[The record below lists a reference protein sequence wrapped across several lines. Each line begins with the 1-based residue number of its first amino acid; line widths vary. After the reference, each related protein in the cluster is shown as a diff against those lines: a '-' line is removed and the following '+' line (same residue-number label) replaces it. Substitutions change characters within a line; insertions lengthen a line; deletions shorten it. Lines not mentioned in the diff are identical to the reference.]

1 MWGLIMDHGQEGR
14 AGWGLVAKGQWGCHF
29 KCIFVIPETKGKN
42 TLQVN
47 KYIWFNSC
55 SFVFLYAWKKTSTL
69 VSLFLASFSTPHYS
83 QSLSLLWLFHSL
95 LFCYVMSLL
104 VKKKKNFGGREKNMI
119 RFLWD
124 SPTLHSLLIDPAS
137 LHLGTICSRKKTQS
151 NPQVLNLDP
160 PVSMAP
166 LVKRLEEIW
175 HPDRAPWVSSPH
187 KHTELPGAS
196 PWEWRGPESG
206 RNPPHI
212 LPSLKNMHSK
222 SQQAEIE

>member
-1 MWGLIMDHGQEGR
+1 MHGKR
-14 AGWGLVAKGQWGCHF
+14 HF
-29 KCIFVIPETKGKN
+29 YFG
-42 TLQVN
+42 
-47 KYIWFNSC
+47 
-55 SFVFLYAWKKTSTL
+55 
-69 VSLFLASFSTPHYS
+69 LASFSTPYYS
-83 QSLSLLWLFHSL
+83 QSLSLFCLSHSL
-95 LFCYVMSLL
+95 LFFYVMSLL
-104 VKKKKNFGGREKNMI
+104 VKKKKKLWWKGEKHDQVPL
-119 RFLWD
+119 RL
-124 SPTLHSLLIDPAS
+124 SHSTLLAHDPAS

>member
-14 AGWGLVAKGQWGCHF
+14 ASWGLVAEGQRGCHF
-29 KCIFVIPETKGKN
+29 KCIFVIPETKGIN

-55 SFVFLYAWKKTSTL
+55 SFVFLYAWKKTFLLWSCFLLHTL
-69 VSLFLASFSTPHYS
+69 LFSI
-83 QSLSLLWLFHSL
+83 SLSLLSL
-95 LFCYVMSLL
+95 SFSLIFL
-104 VKKKKNFGGREKNMI
+104 CDVSPCKEKKKLWWKGEKHDQVPL
-119 RFLWD
+119 RL
-124 SPTLHSLLIDPAS
+124 SHSTLLAHDPAS